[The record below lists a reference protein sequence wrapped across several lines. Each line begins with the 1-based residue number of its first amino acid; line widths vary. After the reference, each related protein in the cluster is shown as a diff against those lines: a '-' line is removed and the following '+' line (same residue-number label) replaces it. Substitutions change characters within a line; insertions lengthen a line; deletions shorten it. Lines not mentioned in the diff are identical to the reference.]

1 MKNKAKDFYGK
12 RKVFFGISI
21 GLILV
26 GIICNIIFGVSLD
39 IQFSGGSMI
48 SYTYNGTIDENEL
61 KGLVQE
67 TTPNDQ
73 VSFSISKNIAGNNES
88 GEGYYFTIQ
97 FPGTAAIDAQV
108 QSEISTALE
117 NKYPDNNFEVS
128 EFSSVDATMGLK
140 FFVKCIAAVL
150 LASVLMVIYVTIR
163 FKKIG
168 GMSAGMM
175 GLVALLHD
183 MVIVY
188 IVFVIFRMPIDS
200 NFIAVILMILGY
212 SLNDTIVIYDRIRE
226 NKAKMG
232 PKASLIDVY
241 NLSMTQC
248 IRRTI
253 FTSVTTL
260 VAIGSV
266 YGVCLVYNIT
276 SIQSFALPMMFGVVS
291 GCYSSIC
298 IATPLWVIWQLKKK
312 EKESR

>member
-97 FPGTAAIDAQV
+97 FPGTAAIDAHV

-140 FFVKCIAAVL
+140 FFVKCI
-150 LASVLMVIYVTIR
+150 
-163 FKKIG
+163 
-168 GMSAGMM
+168 
-175 GLVALLHD
+175 
-183 MVIVY
+183 
-188 IVFVIFRMPIDS
+188 
-200 NFIAVILMILGY
+200 IL
-212 SLNDTIVIYDRIRE
+212 
-226 NKAKMG
+226 
-232 PKASLIDVY
+232 
-241 NLSMTQC
+241 
-248 IRRTI
+248 
-253 FTSVTTL
+253 
-260 VAIGSV
+260 
-266 YGVCLVYNIT
+266 
-276 SIQSFALPMMFGVVS
+276 
-291 GCYSSIC
+291 
-298 IATPLWVIWQLKKK
+298 
-312 EKESR
+312 